1 MNFRKL
7 TCATSRERERNKSRD
22 REGVEGD
29 NQERVRKNEINGNE
43 KMNNRQAEAN
53 LAGIERQS
61 DRTADRSA
69 IRETEQRGLDVS

>member
-1 MNFRKL
+1 MNIGKRRS
-7 TCATSRERERNKSRD
+7 ATSREHERNKSRD

-53 LAGIERQS
+53 LSGIERRG
-61 DRTADRSA
+61 DRTAQRSGLRA
-69 IRETEQRGLDVS
+69 RERNGKVV